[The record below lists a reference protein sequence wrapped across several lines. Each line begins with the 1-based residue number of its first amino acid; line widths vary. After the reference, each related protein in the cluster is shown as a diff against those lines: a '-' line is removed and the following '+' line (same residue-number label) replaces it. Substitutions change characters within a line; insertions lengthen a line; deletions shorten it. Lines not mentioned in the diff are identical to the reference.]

1 MKYTVNLSPEA
12 VKDINGIYEY
22 ITVSLGEKEIA
33 VNMINF
39 IEKNI
44 LSLDE
49 MPGRYK
55 IYESEPWKSRG
66 VHIMPVKKYLV
77 FYVVDDNEKAVNIFR
92 VIYGSRDIDNVLN

>member
-1 MKYTVNLSPEA
+1 MKYTVNLSAEA
-12 VKDINGIYEY
+12 EKDINDIYEY
-22 ITVSLGEKEIA
+22 IAIALGEKQIA

-39 IEKNI
+39 LEKNI

-77 FYVVDDNEKAVNIFR
+77 FYVVDENKKAVNIFR
-92 VIYGSRDIDNVLN
+92 VIYGSRDIDNVLD

>member
-1 MKYTVNLSPEA
+1 MKYTVNLLPEA

-22 ITVSLGEKEIA
+22 IALSLGEKEIA
-33 VNMINF
+33 VNMINL

-55 IYESEPWKSRG
+55 IYENEPWKSRG
-66 VHIMPVKKYLV
+66 VHIMPVKRYLV
-77 FYVVDDNEKAVNIFR
+77 FYVVDDNEKVVNIFR
-92 VIYGSRDIDNVLN
+92 VIYGSRDIDNALN